1 MPASL
6 RVFLDASALFAAVW
20 SSEGGARMVLK
31 LGEAGATRLLA
42 SSQVLDE
49 VEGALRRKAPEALGA
64 FALLLDQSN
73 IEVVPSPTDQAIHDC
88 LAITGHRGDA
98 GVLAAALDGPVD
110 YFVTLD
116 HQHFLDNPRLNG
128 FAPFPIGT
136 PGDFLAWFRTRW
148 GEAEA

>member
-1 MPASL
+1 MPANP

-20 SSEGGARMVLK
+20 SSEGGARMILK
-31 LGEAGATRLLA
+31 LGEAGAVRLLV

-64 FALLLDQSN
+64 FALLLDRSN
-73 IEVVPSPTDQAIHDC
+73 IEVIPLPTDEAIHDC

-98 GVLAAALDGPVD
+98 GVLAAALNGQVD

-116 HQHFLDNPRLNG
+116 RQHFLDNPHLSG
-128 FAPFPIGT
+128 FASFPMGT
-136 PGDFLAWFRTRW
+136 PGDFLAWYRAW
-148 GEAEA
+148 LGEARV